1 MEWLKNMSLK
11 KSLFL
16 LSVGCVL
23 VSLILIFL
31 VFSVCG
37 AIRENY
43 PTCGISFSFGG
54 AETRLEPVTEEQQ
67 RVLSLLSGIEIFS
80 CAVFPLTGLGI
91 AGGLFYRIKLK
102 RPIELL
108 RDGTEHIRAN
118 DLNFSIPAVSTDELG
133 QICAAFETMR
143 LELLKTNKELWHQAE
158 ERKRLNAA
166 FAHDLRNPITVLKGS
181 LKLLR
186 KGTPDEQIIDR
197 LQSYTLRIEQ
207 YVEAMSS
214 IQRIEQMPVRI
225 SEVTALTLRTELE
238 ETARLF
244 APALDIALSVPDMGT
259 LRMDHGIFLNVAEN
273 LIGNAARFAGKKLEI
288 ALSLAENTLFLSV
301 MDDGPGFPAGLL
313 ESGPKPFGKMEEN
326 AEHFGMG
333 LYSSSLLCLKHGGSL
348 RFKNSQT
355 GAIATASIQVNLK
368 F

>member
-225 SEVTALTLRTELE
+225 SEVTALTLRT
-238 ETARLF
+238 
-244 APALDIALSVPDMGT
+244 
-259 LRMDHGIFLNVAEN
+259 
-273 LIGNAARFAGKKLEI
+273 
-288 ALSLAENTLFLSV
+288 
-301 MDDGPGFPAGLL
+301 
-313 ESGPKPFGKMEEN
+313 
-326 AEHFGMG
+326 
-333 LYSSSLLCLKHGGSL
+333 
-348 RFKNSQT
+348 
-355 GAIATASIQVNLK
+355 
-368 F
+368 